1 MKRFLSILLV
11 AVLVCAMLP
20 MLASAEEKTTL
31 RVLWWGSQTRHDKT
45 MAAIAKFEEKYPD
58 IKIDAEFTSWG
69 EYWSKVAT
77 QVAGNQLPDVI
88 QMDYMYLI
96 QYANA
101 GVLADLKPFFDSGAI
116 DVSDV
121 AESVISSA

>member
-45 MAAIAKFEEKYPD
+45 MAAIAKFEEKNPD
-58 IKIDAEFTSWG
+58 IKIDAEFTS
-69 EYWSKVAT
+69 
-77 QVAGNQLPDVI
+77 
-88 QMDYMYLI
+88 
-96 QYANA
+96 
-101 GVLADLKPFFDSGAI
+101 
-116 DVSDV
+116 
-121 AESVISSA
+121 